1 MNREIKFR
9 AWDKERKEM
18 FNDIDFHR
26 PMTLNSHI
34 KELQEYGYILL
45 QYTGLK
51 DKNGKEIYEGDILKM
66 NSDGFN
72 KTIGWRDDLFGW
84 NLKKEDH
91 LSIVIGNV
99 YENKELLK

>member
-1 MNREIKFR
+1 MREIKFR
-9 AWDKERKEM
+9 AWDKQSKQIVSM
-18 FNDIDFHR
+18 DGWQI
-26 PMTLNSHI
+26 PI
-34 KELQEYGYILL
+34 KHPKRYEIM